1 MQSLAKKLKTNDF
14 IITTELTPPKGTDLS
29 TVFEKADA
37 LKDHIT
43 AFNIT
48 ESHAAR
54 MSCDPVAVGHHLAQR
69 GIEPIVQMTSR
80 DKNRIAIQSAILGA
94 ATLGIRNIVLMGGDP
109 PKIGD
114 HPDAKGVF
122 DLYASQLVEAGCA
135 IKNGTDMM
143 GNALKGTPEL
153 CVGSVFNPGAS
164 DLDREVENTQ
174 RKLDAGAEFFQT
186 QAIYEAGKLEHFLHE
201 MGNPDIPVLAGI
213 IPIKSVKM
221 AVYMNEHIPGI
232 DIPDMLIKRIVAA
245 EENNTVA
252 ETSIEICAEI
262 IQEVKNMARG
272 LHLMAIG
279 WEHKIPA
286 ILASSSV

>member
-1 MQSLAKKLKTNDF
+1 MQSFSAKLKSNDF
-14 IITTELTPPKGTDLS
+14 LVTTELTPPKGTDLS
-29 TVFEKADA
+29 IVYEKAEM
-37 LKDHIT
+37 LKCHVS

-54 MSCDPVAVGHHLAQR
+54 MSCDPIAVGHHLAQR

-94 ATLGIRNIVLMGGDP
+94 STLGIQNIVLMGGDP

-122 DLYASQLVEAGCA
+122 DLYASQLVEAGCS
-135 IKNGTDMM
+135 IKSGTDMM

-153 CVGSVFNPGAS
+153 CVGTVFNPGAS
-164 DLDREVENTQ
+164 DLGMEVENTK

-186 QAIYEAGKLEHFLHE
+186 QAIYETQKLETFLNKL
-201 MGNPDIPVLAGI
+201 GNPDIPVLAGI

-221 AVYMNEHIPGI
+221 ATYMNQRVPGI
-232 DIPDMLIKRIVAA
+232 DIPEHLMSRIADA
-245 EENNTVA
+245 EKQNNVS
-252 ETSIEICAEI
+252 ETSIEICHEL
-262 IQEVKNMARG
+262 IQELNGVTRG
-272 LHLMAIG
+272 LHIMAIG
-279 WEHKIPA
+279 WEDKIPD
-286 ILASSSV
+286 ILRKL